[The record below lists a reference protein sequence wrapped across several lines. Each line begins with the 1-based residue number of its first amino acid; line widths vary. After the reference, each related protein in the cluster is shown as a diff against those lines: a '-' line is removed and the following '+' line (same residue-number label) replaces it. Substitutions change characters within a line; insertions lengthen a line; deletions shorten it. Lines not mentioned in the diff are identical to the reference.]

1 MADMNI
7 EHVTK
12 PLPELAYLRDL
23 IERGQG
29 VNRPLAL
36 DMMDAIE
43 AYRAIV
49 ERVAHADNSDH
60 GVCYQLC
67 DVRFPVWFQDNGLD
81 AECEMTHTK
90 PCFVDKARALLGE
103 E

>member
-1 MADMNI
+1 MTDMNI
-7 EHVTK
+7 EHVSK

-43 AYRAIV
+43 AYRVIV

-60 GVCYQLC
+60 GVCYQVC
-67 DVRFPVWFQDNGLD
+67 EVRFHDNGSD
-81 AECEMTHTK
+81 AEYEITHTV
-90 PCFVDKARALLGE
+90 PCFVDKARRLLGE